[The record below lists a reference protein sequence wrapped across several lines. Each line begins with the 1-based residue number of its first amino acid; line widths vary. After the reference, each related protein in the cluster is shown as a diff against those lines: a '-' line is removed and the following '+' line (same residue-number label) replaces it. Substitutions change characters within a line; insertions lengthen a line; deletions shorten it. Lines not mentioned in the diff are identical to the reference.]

1 MTQII
6 DTLTPSEARDAF
18 RALQTEIGSGCIYV
32 SLNATARAPR
42 PALNASVYGPRG
54 VVGEMRFSVSADT
67 FAELIEAVRAKHAE
81 TRDAHDATAIR
92 AMALKIIELTADHG
106 ECTDAALRQHFDAGD
121 VARLGDRAAADA
133 NEIAAGGPFAI
144 VALGGSNAE
153 AA

>member
-1 MTQII
+1 MAFAP
-6 DTLTPSEARDAF
+6 LPPRKPHAR
-18 RALQTEIGSGCIYV
+18 RNSNEI
-32 SLNATARAPR
+32 T
-42 PALNASVYGPRG
+42 
-54 VVGEMRFSVSADT
+54 
-67 FAELIEAVRAKHAE
+67 VRAKHAE